1 MPVTINGDGSIT
13 GLSVGGLGSGVVN
26 TATLANGAAAGV
38 KLGTGSVIQTVSQT
52 FAPYGDADDAL
63 RGHDGTYS
71 ETGIT
76 LSITPT
82 VSTSKILV
90 VTTGCSFGY
99 KSSDSQVD
107 YFMRLVVTPSGGS
120 LSELREIEV
129 RMTNMGNTTQRLFD
143 SWSMTSNHDHNTTSA
158 LTYKV
163 QHKTATATYCWARYK
178 GADMHLLEIAG

>member
-1 MPVTINGDGSIT
+1 MITINSDGTVTGGTLKSPGNIIQSVSLPFDAYTSDGS
-13 GLSVGGLGSGVVN
+13 GLRADSSTYTDSGME
-26 TATLANGAAAGV
+26 
-38 KLGTGSVIQTVSQT
+38 I
-52 FAPYGDADDAL
+52 
-63 RGHDGTYS
+63 
-71 ETGIT
+71 
-76 LSITPT
+76 SITPT

-99 KSSDSQVD
+99 KTSDSQVD

-129 RMTNMGNTTQRLFD
+129 RHTVATNTTQRLFD

-163 QHKTATATYCWARYK
+163 QHKTATATYAWARYK
-178 GADMHLLEIAG
+178 GGDMHLLEIAT

>member
-1 MPVTINGDGSIT
+1 MITINS
-13 GLSVGGLGSGVVN
+13 
-26 TATLANGAAAGV
+26 
-38 KLGTGSVIQTVSQT
+38 
-52 FAPYGDADDAL
+52 
-63 RGHDGTYS
+63 DGTVTGGTLKSPGNIIQSVSLPFDAYS
-71 ETGIT
+71 GSDSGLRADSSTYTDSGMEI
-76 LSITPT
+76 SITPT

-99 KSSDSQVD
+99 KTSDSQVD

-129 RMTNMGNTTQRLFD
+129 RHTVATNTTQRLFD

-163 QHKTATATYCWARYK
+163 QHKTATATYAWARYK
-178 GADMHLLEIAG
+178 GGDMHLLEIAT